1 MPARAKALGPLVA
14 AALVAALG
22 AGGGSG
28 CGAEVTVAPQQDAST
43 VGRVVIH
50 GRIFDLETCP
60 EGCLVVVGAVVS
72 LDDDPAVLSEPTG
85 PDGAFALGRVPRQ
98 SSQRLRA
105 ETTTG
110 IVGSY
115 VTTLN
120 VNAVAVG
127 EEDVFGVELYM
138 LSAGDADLLGAIASE
153 SSRDLRV
160 EGGYVG
166 EVIRRDPEPEAVA
179 GAEVELFPADFPM
192 RYVNVI
198 PRYVPGEDVLQPSTA
213 TGTSGYGLFVVAPFG
228 DPQQMGVLVTANGLG
243 FEPLLLPMAP
253 GTLAFGLHVG
263 TPGAVDGGT
272 PDGALLDGSTVH

>member
-1 MPARAKALGPLVA
+1 MRARAVAFVWLAGLAVAGLAGP
-14 AALVAALG
+14 
-22 AGGGSG
+22 G
-28 CGAEVTVAPQQDAST
+28 CGAAVTVTPPEDAGT
-43 VGRVVIH
+43 KGKLAIH

-60 EGCLVVVGAVVS
+60 GGCLVVVGAVVS
-72 LDDDPAVLSEPTG
+72 LYDDPARLSDPTG
-85 PDGAFALGRVPRQ
+85 PDGAFVLRGVPRQ

-105 ETTTG
+105 EKTTG

-138 LSAGDADLLGAIASE
+138 LSAADADLLGVIAAE
-153 SSRDLRV
+153 STRDLRV

-166 EVIRRDPEPEAVA
+166 EVIRRAPEPEAVA
-179 GAEVELFPADFPM
+179 DAHVELLPADFPM

-198 PRYVPGEDVLQPSTA
+198 PRYVPGEAALQPSTA

-228 DPQQMGVLVTANGLG
+228 DAQDLGVMVTAAGLG
-243 FEPLLLPMAP
+243 FDPLLLPMAP
-253 GTLAFGLHVG
+253 GTLAFGLHLG
-263 TPGAVDGGT
+263 TPTLDGGVV
-272 PDGALLDGSTVH
+272 DASTVH